1 MTLYE
6 ALDVFDWLSEPVK
19 LAVLEQFAVNAM
31 TGCAARR
38 AFIDAIQM
46 FCCVHYYQPTPT
58 VRHPDDPPPLSWD
71 ALEAAAR
78 IARI

>member
-6 ALDVFDWLSEPVK
+6 ALDVFDWLSDPVK
-19 LAVLEQFAVNAM
+19 LGVLEQFAVNAQ
-31 TGCAARR
+31 TGCGARR

-46 FCCVHYYQPTPT
+46 FCCVRYCDYP
-58 VRHPDDPPPLSWD
+58 RRFDPNALSWD